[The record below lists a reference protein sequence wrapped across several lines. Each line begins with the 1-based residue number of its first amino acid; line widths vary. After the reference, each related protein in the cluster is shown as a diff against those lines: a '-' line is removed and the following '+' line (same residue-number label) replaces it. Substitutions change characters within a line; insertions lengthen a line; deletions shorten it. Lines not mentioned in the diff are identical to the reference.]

1 MRVKGFLLN
10 FFLLVAVLSTAA
22 AAQKDHR
29 SAVKDIRYSISPGYT
44 RVVIELPG
52 IREFTFGSDKDKG
65 GIYVDILQAK
75 VDLKPARTKVALNS
89 GCVRGFSVTQK
100 TQSTVRL
107 LLDVD
112 LASVKGYRV
121 FHLKD
126 PFRIIVDVSI
136 KGGPGEV
143 PGTTS
148 PPAPAPGTSPAAAQP
163 PEGSLPATQSLARQ
177 LGLGVRTIVL
187 DAGHGGSQPGCIG
200 KSGIMEK
207 DLTLAL
213 TLALR
218 KKLADAGYQV
228 LLTRDT
234 DRTVSLPD
242 RTAFANKN
250 KADLCVSIHVNASL
264 DRKREGIET
273 FYLNFTP
280 DRTVIETAA
289 RENSSIEAG
298 IGRTPELIK
307 KIAQNDKVL
316 ESKDLAEKIQR
327 NLVQYLSDK
336 RHQVKSHGVKGGP
349 FWVLIG
355 GEMPSVLV
363 EVAHLSNEKEEKL
376 LQAESYRA
384 LIVEGLYN
392 GIIEYIKSLNKG

>member
-1 MRVKGFLLN
+1 MRVKGLLLKI
-10 FFLLVAVLSTAA
+10 FLLVAVLSTAS
-22 AAQKDHR
+22 AAQKDLR
-29 SAVKDIRYSISPGYT
+29 SAVKDIRCSISPGYT

-52 IREFTFGSDKDKG
+52 LREFTFGSDKAG
-65 GIYVDILQAK
+65 GSIYVDILQAK
-75 VDLKPARTKVALNS
+75 VDLKPNRTKIALKT
-89 GCVRGFSVTQK
+89 GCVHGFSVTQK
-100 TQSTVRL
+100 TKSTVRL

-112 LASVKGYRV
+112 FAAVKEYRV

-126 PFRIIVDVSI
+126 PFRIVVDVSI
-136 KGGPGEV
+136 KGGPEEV
-143 PGTTS
+143 PGTVPT
-148 PPAPAPGTSPAAAQP
+148 PAPAPGTAPAAAQP
-163 PEGSLPATQSLARQ
+163 PAGPATQSLARQ

-187 DAGHGGSQPGCIG
+187 DAGHGGSQPGCVG
-200 KSGIMEK
+200 KSGVLEK

-218 KKLADAGYQV
+218 KKLAAAGYQV

-234 DRTVSLPD
+234 DRNVSLPD

-250 KADLCVSIHVNASL
+250 NADLCISIHINASV

-289 RENSSIEAG
+289 RENASVEAG

-316 ESKDLAEKIQR
+316 ESRDLAEKIQR

-336 RHQVKSHGVKGGP
+336 RHKVKSHGVKGGP

-355 GEMPSVLV
+355 GQMPSVLV
-363 EVAHLSNEKEEKL
+363 EVAHLSNAKEEKL

>member
-1 MRVKGFLLN
+1 MRVKGLL
-10 FFLLVAVLSTAA
+10 FKIFLLVAVLSTAF
-22 AAQKDHR
+22 AAQKDRR
-29 SAVKDIRYSISPGYT
+29 SAIKDIRYNISPGYT
-44 RVVIELPG
+44 RVVIDLPG
-52 IREFTFGSDKDKG
+52 VREFTSGADKGKG
-65 GIYVDILQAK
+65 GIYVDILQAR
-75 VDLKPARTKVALNS
+75 VDLKPDRTKVALKS

-100 TQSTVRL
+100 TPSTVRL

-112 LASVKGYRV
+112 FAAVKEYRV

-136 KGGPGEV
+136 KGGPEEV
-143 PGTTS
+143 PGTTQ
-148 PPAPAPGTSPAAAQP
+148 PAAAAPGTTPVKAQP
-163 PEGSLPATQSLARQ
+163 AEGPTPTPQSLARQ

-187 DAGHGGSQPGCIG
+187 DAGHGGSQPGCVG
-200 KSGIMEK
+200 KSGVLEK

-218 KKLADAGYQV
+218 KKLAAAGYQV
-228 LLTRDT
+228 LLTRET
-234 DRTVSLPD
+234 DRNVSLPD

-250 KADLCVSIHVNASL
+250 NADLCISIHINASV

-289 RENSSIEAG
+289 RENASVEAG

-316 ESKDLAEKIQR
+316 ESRDLAEKIQR
-327 NLVQYLSDK
+327 NLVQYLIDK
-336 RHQVKSHGVKGGP
+336 RHKIKSHGVKGGP

-355 GEMPSVLV
+355 GQMPSVLV

-384 LIVEGLYN
+384 QIVEGLYN